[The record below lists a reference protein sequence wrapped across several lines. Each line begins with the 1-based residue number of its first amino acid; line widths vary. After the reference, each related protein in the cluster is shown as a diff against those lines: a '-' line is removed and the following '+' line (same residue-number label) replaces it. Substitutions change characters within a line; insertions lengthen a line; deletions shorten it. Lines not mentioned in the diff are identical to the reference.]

1 MQDNITLYD
10 YNHCPYCVR
19 VHMLFKRKNIT
30 PKIITLAY
38 DDAKT
43 PTEIYGKKTLPF
55 IIKSDNSILG
65 ESLDIINYLDN
76 IDNNSILS
84 DKNLTEEINS
94 ALRELRPNANKLYKP
109 RMMQTDIADFSTQGA
124 KDYYENKF
132 SKKNNE
138 SFDESINQT
147 SNLLPIVQDNL
158 DKIDK
163 LLPNTTNFYGDI
175 FSMADIHLFPTL
187 RNLTVVKDLIFK
199 DRLKQ
204 YLKYQADMAHI
215 ELFFDQ
221 AI

>member
-1 MQDNITLYD
+1 M
-10 YNHCPYCVR
+10 
-19 VHMLFKRKNIT
+19 MM
-30 PKIITLAY
+30 PKLQL
-38 DDAKT
+38 KF
-43 PTEIYGKKTLPF
+43 TEKKTLPF

-204 YLKYQADMAHI
+204 YLKYQADMANL